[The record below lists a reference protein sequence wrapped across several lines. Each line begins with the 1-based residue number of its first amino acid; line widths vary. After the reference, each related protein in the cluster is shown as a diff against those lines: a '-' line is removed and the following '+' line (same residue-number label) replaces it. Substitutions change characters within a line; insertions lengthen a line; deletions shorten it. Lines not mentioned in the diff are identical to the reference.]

1 MSLRVAAA
9 AAAAGVIA
17 LPSAAFAA
25 NAPASG
31 KPAAILPAKNQVVPV
46 IAKPLLVMPGMPGPA
61 GSFTLRADGL
71 LSGLVGPAATG
82 ANATAILGLT
92 DRLGLNLIGNYT
104 RAAGLTGGFWNSV
117 GVEGQY
123 SVLQSADRA
132 AGLSLVGALQAP
144 GSAGGLNLAGLRP
157 AFGLR
162 ALTTLGPAQTN
173 LDAMYQ
179 PFAGRIDYGA
189 GLVMQATQALAPSL
203 DIVGSVPIGG
213 AGMFSLGLAPGIQFG
228 LTQGI
233 RLGVGYVIPVRGA
246 PPNANNLIAGLQL
259 GF

>member
-1 MSLRVAAA
+1 MSLKVTAA
-9 AAAAGVIA
+9 AAAAGIIA
-17 LPSAAFAA
+17 LPGVALAA
-25 NAPASG
+25 NPPASNRPAVIPSAKG
-31 KPAAILPAKNQVVPV
+31 KAVPV
-46 IAKPLLVMPGMPGPA
+46 VAKPLLVMPGMPGPA
-61 GSFTLRADGL
+61 GSFTLRANGL
-71 LSGLVGPAATG
+71 LSGVVSPAATG

-92 DRLGLNLIGNYT
+92 NRLGLNVIGNYT
-104 RAAGLTGGFWNSV
+104 RTAGLTGGFWNNV
-117 GVEGQY
+117 AVEGQY
-123 SVLQSADRA
+123 SILQSADKA

-162 ALTTLGPAQTN
+162 ALTTIGPAQTN
-173 LDAMYQ
+173 LDAMFR

-203 DIVGSVPIGG
+203 DIVGTVPIGG

-233 RLGVGYVIPVRGA
+233 RLGVGYVIPVRGT